1 MHGSIHS
8 SMVWPPARSCPSCQ
22 LEESAAGCRW
32 LLQRWAEFGNLLDRK
47 LKWEET
53 ELLRFIRLQGK
64 NVVESVYNPALNS
77 IFLAWDVLVEKHGSS
92 NGITSRK

>member
-1 MHGSIHS
+1 MSHWADDPELLVS
-8 SMVWPPARSCPSCQ
+8 Q
-22 LEESAAGCRW
+22 LEESAEGCRW
-32 LLQRWAEFGNLLDRK
+32 LLQRWAEFRNLLDRK

-64 NVVESVYNPALNS
+64 NVVESVYDPADPIRSSLPGTCWSRNMP
-77 IFLAWDVLVEKHGSS
+77 SS